1 MITGIEFVGVLL
13 AIVIGVMVPLTPV
26 LVFII
31 VGWRVKKN
39 EIMDGLTKEAGQ
51 KYFEMFSL
59 SSLRGRTA
67 REMDF
72 GDFYSLWYGRRFY
85 ILPVALLVL
94 VLTFVSILVAFTA
107 LHSLPSIGAQTYD
120 LPPAA
125 LSAFAGAYMWV
136 ASDFI
141 SRARRLDFAPS
152 DVQWGVLRLVICVPL
167 GYAFTALAG
176 NTFAPTIAFALGAFP
191 LGALIDLLQQTLY
204 LLIKRSPGL
213 TANDTVMQLQGIDD
227 VIAKR
232 LAAEDITTVAQ
243 VAYCDPIRLVMRSNL
258 TFSFVIDC
266 MNQALAWL
274 YFENQMTTLRPLG
287 LRGAAEIASLVDDL
301 NHGDSSRRSEAL
313 ATLTDVVT
321 AINPPHTVQTM
332 RWTFEQIARDPY
344 TVFLREV
351 WVSPF
356 RDAGDDAAP
365 PAAMAG

>member
-1 MITGIEFVGVLL
+1 ML
-13 AIVIGVMVPLTPV
+13 AIVIGVLLPLTPV

-39 EIMDGLTKEAGQ
+39 EIMDGLTKEAKQ

-59 SSLRGRTA
+59 SSLKGKTA

-85 ILPVALLVL
+85 ILPVALLVAAL
-94 VLTFVSILVAFTA
+94 LFASTVVVFTA
-107 LHSLPSIGAQTYD
+107 LHSLRGLDSTTGYD
-120 LPPAA
+120 LPPNALAA
-125 LSAFAGAYMWV
+125 IAGAYMWV
-136 ASDFI
+136 GSDFI
-141 SRARRLDFAPS
+141 SRARRLDFSPS

-176 NTFAPTIAFALGAFP
+176 EAGNVLGPTIAFSLGAFP
-191 LGALIDLLQQTLY
+191 LGALIDLLQQALY
-204 LLIKRSPGL
+204 TLIKRSPGSP

-274 YFENQMTTLRPLG
+274 YFENQMKTLRPLG
-287 LRGAAEIASLVDDL
+287 LRGAAEIAYLVDDL
-301 NHGDSSRRSEAL
+301 TSDDASVQSEAL
-313 ATLTDVVT
+313 ATLTDVVK
-321 AINPPHTVQTM
+321 AISPPHTVQTM
-332 RWTFEQIARDPY
+332 RWTFEQIAKDPY

-356 RDAGDDAAP
+356 TQP
-365 PAAMAG
+365 EPALIP

>member
-1 MITGIEFVGVLL
+1 MIVFDIEVVGIALAILIGVL
-13 AIVIGVMVPLTPV
+13 VPVTPV

-39 EIMDGLTKEAGQ
+39 EIMDGLTKDAKQ

-59 SSLRGRTA
+59 SSLQGKTA

-72 GDFYSLWYGRRFY
+72 GEFYSLWYGRRFY

-94 VLTFVSILVAFTA
+94 VLAFASTVVVFTA
-107 LHSLPSIGAQTYD
+107 LHSLPSAETHALYD

-125 LSAFAGAYMWV
+125 LAAIAGAYMWV

-141 SRARRLDFAPS
+141 SRARRLDFSPS

-167 GYAFTALAG
+167 GYAFATLAG
-176 NTFAPTIAFALGAFP
+176 ETFAPTIAFALGAFP
-191 LGALIDLLQQTLY
+191 LGALIDLLQQVLY
-204 LLIKRSPGL
+204 FLIKRSPGSP

-274 YFENQMTTLRPLG
+274 YFETQMKTLRPLG
-287 LRGAAEIASLVDDL
+287 LRGAAEIAYLVDDL
-301 NHGDSSRRSEAL
+301 GSDDESRRTEAL
-313 ATLTDVVT
+313 ATLTDVVK

-332 RWTFEQIARDPY
+332 RWTFEQIAKDPY

-356 RDAGDDAAP
+356 SQSE
-365 PAAMAG
+365 PALVP